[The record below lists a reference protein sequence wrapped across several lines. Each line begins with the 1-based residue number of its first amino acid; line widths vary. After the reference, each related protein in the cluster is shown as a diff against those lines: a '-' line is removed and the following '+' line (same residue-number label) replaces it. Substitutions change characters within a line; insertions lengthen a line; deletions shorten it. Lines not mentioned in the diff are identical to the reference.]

1 MAPLRPSDLPASSDG
16 GAVIVLAA
24 DDKARELCD
33 RPAWIRGIDHR
44 SDAHT
49 LGVRDLT
56 TSMSARIAA
65 EKAGVGNDKID
76 IAELHAPSRRAR
88 RYSRRPSA
96 SVRTP

>member
-1 MAPLRPSDLPASSDG
+1 M
-16 GAVIVLAA
+16 IVLAA

-76 IAELHAPSRRAR
+76 IAELHALLDKRGGTHEGP
-88 RYSRRPSA
+88 RP
-96 SVRTP
+96 R